1 MFSLH
6 FCSAGKIVRRHLDLV
21 NARLQKTEVDLNI
34 TKVRL
39 ETAEIKLIKTEDAQR
54 NTETELN
61 ETKNELDKALSLLH
75 ITNKELDKI
84 AEKVNTTTFVWKI
97 RGFSKILRQAKICEK
112 ETLHSDPFHTK
123 TGTESYGYKL
133 KVIINPNGFSSGKDT
148 HLSVCI
154 RVIKGEYDAI
164 LPWPFNKMVKFTL
177 IDQQEDPE
185 QRLNVSKS
193 LDTQCCNVGSFSRPL
208 AEENKGRG
216 FPRFICH
223 EELKT
228 KRYTVDNTLFLQVA
242 ISPPSL

>member
-1 MFSLH
+1 MESHLD
-6 FCSAGKIVRRHLDLV
+6 SAVRGHLDLV
-21 NARLQKTEVDLNI
+21 NARLQGTEVDLNI
-34 TKVRL
+34 TKVKL

-61 ETKNELDKALSLLH
+61 KTKNELDRALGLLH
-75 ITNKELDKI
+75 LTNKKLKKI
-84 AEKVNTTTFVWKI
+84 AEKVDTTTFVWKI
-97 RGFSKILRQAKICEK
+97 RGFSEILRRAKICEK

-133 KVIINPNGFSSGKDT
+133 KVIINPNGFSSDKDT

-154 RVIKGEYDAI
+154 RVIKGEYDPI
-164 LPWPFNKMVKFTL
+164 LPWPFNKIVKFTL

-185 QRLNVSKS
+185 QQLNVSKS
-193 LDTQCCNVGSFSRPL
+193 LDTLCRNVGSFSRPL